1 MGSFLSPE
9 NTVNLSTVNAQV
21 TAGGSGSLAA
31 GGQSQVVTGAGF
43 ALKGV
48 TVGKDATLNLTS
60 YDLGAD
66 VAKAA
71 IDSANITSTH
81 VLEVLR
87 SSQAE
92 ALGVAGDAV
101 RAAQQT
107 ALTAVPHNE
116 VAAQQV
122 EALKKVGIIIGV
134 GALVVVA
141 IIVFKKP

>member
-9 NTVNLSTVNAQV
+9 NTVNLTTQNLQV
-21 TAGGSGSLAA
+21 TAGGNNSLAA

-48 TVGKDATLNLTS
+48 TLGKDSSLNLTS

-66 VAKAA
+66 VALAA
-71 IDSANITSTH
+71 INSANITSTH

-87 SSQAE
+87 SSQQG
-92 ALGVAGDAV
+92 ALDIAQGAV
-101 RAAQQT
+101 LAAQQT

-116 VAAQQV
+116 VAASQV
-122 EALKKVGIIIGV
+122 EAIKKIGIAVAV
-134 GALVVVA
+134 GAGVLGV
-141 IIVFKKP
+141 IYILTK